1 MSVTFYAFWNGSEVA
16 DLFHAV
22 AGITSTSNYTFLL
35 VCAVLLGFLFVM
47 MQSALKN
54 RGMEAVTWSL
64 SVVVIAYL
72 LFIPKVSVIVH
83 DVSAKSD
90 QVVDGVPMGLGWS
103 VSMLSKV
110 SYWMTTEF
118 EAAFQEPDTTHFTQ
132 FGMSLPQRTIKA
144 LMAAGPI
151 TAQGQDS
158 LKNFIE
164 HCVVPEILSSSVKR
178 HEVLTSPNLWKT
190 VSAAQ
195 WVNPARRVMI
205 DETLTTCPQA
215 VGAIETYLTNE
226 ELPKMERLLATQLA
240 LPENA
245 LQNGMLSRV
254 VPGATEIMLGTSQT
268 LTDTLK
274 HTVMLSALPNAFS
287 SYTANNQSP
296 MGVAI
301 TIAKA
306 QGNLSSEINY
316 RTLGEMAQDALPKIR
331 NLLEFIMIGLF
342 PIVGVMMVMSGSGL
356 GILRAYYTIL
366 LSTALWP
373 PITAVIN
380 YLMVHVDAQPMNR
393 LCAEYG
399 GMTLEAIDL
408 IREVGASSQAMAGS
422 LLWIVPVLAYAIAKG
437 SDMAITSMSSSL
449 LSPAQSA
456 AQAQGSSLA
465 MGNINA
471 GNASVDN
478 TSINNRSG
486 NRQDMSSAYTG
497 SDMHVTS
504 NAAGLIRRETSSGTV
519 TAMSVNQSQLGV
531 DMGSSRSRAYGST
544 DQWSSSAQTNVNH
557 GYTMTDSQGMTRNT
571 SYATR
576 ASIST
581 EGANMQSQQQTY
593 SSGQES
599 FMGSSTG
606 RSESHNYGS
615 NGISSDTI
623 ATGGNIAMSA
633 MLRTGKTTEDLIKR
647 PSSAGSIPSMFSSPD
662 ESLGPLDIPTPAG
675 SNFASGSGGH
685 ATPSSISEPQT
696 PAHIDKFLGGSGN
709 FGIRTSASGTHS
721 ETVGTN
727 VVASQADNSGERI
740 SSKNSTADT
749 TSFSQSMRSQN
760 MSTSD
765 SSRGQVFNDS
775 ATKQQSFV
783 AANNTARTQGAQ
795 SNSTWGEQASVN
807 NSPMALSM
815 ALQQSQ
821 GSAIDALWDLN
832 QNQSSREALA
842 RQANSNFQLPDNLGN
857 LGAGAQQVSQQQ
869 GAQQFANFEGKIS
882 SNHLP
887 EVNTQRSELGKF
899 SPQVQTPTYSPSER
913 AARQLDSG
921 IIKAAQTYFKYEQT
935 GLMSSIDRGLFGANI
950 HYSSPDVMANDLK
963 NRAKNNP
970 ELSNFLRENAFNS
983 GLSDEEYFNQ
993 LGKFYK

>member
-22 AGITSTSNYTFLL
+22 VGITSTSNYAFLL

-54 RGMEAVTWSL
+54 RGMEAVTWSM

-90 QVVDGVPMGLGWS
+90 QVVENVPMGLGWS

-118 EAAFQEPDTTHFTQ
+118 EAAFQEPDTTHFTR

-144 LMAAGPI
+144 LMVSGPI

-178 HEVLTSPNLWKT
+178 HEILTNPNLWKT
-190 VSAAQ
+190 VSATQ

-215 VGAIETYLTNE
+215 VGALETYLNNE
-226 ELPKMERLLATQLA
+226 ELPKMERLLATQLS

-245 LQNGMLSRV
+245 LQNGMLARV
-254 VPGATEIMLGTSQT
+254 IPGATEIMLGTSQT

-274 HTVMLSALPNAFS
+274 HTVMLSSLPNAFS
-287 SYTANNQSP
+287 AYTANNQSP

-316 RTLGEMAQDALPKIR
+316 RTLGEMAQDSLPKIR

-342 PIVGVMMVMSGSGL
+342 PIVGVMIVMSGSGL

-478 TSINNRSG
+478 T
-486 NRQDMSSAYTG
+486 
-497 SDMHVTS
+497 
-504 NAAGLIRRETSSGTV
+504 
-519 TAMSVNQSQLGV
+519 
-531 DMGSSRSRAYGST
+531 
-544 DQWSSSAQTNVNH
+544 
-557 GYTMTDSQGMTRNT
+557 
-571 SYATR
+571 
-576 ASIST
+576 
-581 EGANMQSQQQTY
+581 
-593 SSGQES
+593 
-599 FMGSSTG
+599 
-606 RSESHNYGS
+606 
-615 NGISSDTI
+615 
-623 ATGGNIAMSA
+623 
-633 MLRTGKTTEDLIKR
+633 
-647 PSSAGSIPSMFSSPD
+647 
-662 ESLGPLDIPTPAG
+662 
-675 SNFASGSGGH
+675 
-685 ATPSSISEPQT
+685 
-696 PAHIDKFLGGSGN
+696 
-709 FGIRTSASGTHS
+709 
-721 ETVGTN
+721 
-727 VVASQADNSGERI
+727 
-740 SSKNSTADT
+740 
-749 TSFSQSMRSQN
+749 
-760 MSTSD
+760 
-765 SSRGQVFNDS
+765 
-775 ATKQQSFV
+775 
-783 AANNTARTQGAQ
+783 
-795 SNSTWGEQASVN
+795 
-807 NSPMALSM
+807 
-815 ALQQSQ
+815 
-821 GSAIDALWDLN
+821 
-832 QNQSSREALA
+832 
-842 RQANSNFQLPDNLGN
+842 
-857 LGAGAQQVSQQQ
+857 
-869 GAQQFANFEGKIS
+869 
-882 SNHLP
+882 
-887 EVNTQRSELGKF
+887 
-899 SPQVQTPTYSPSER
+899 
-913 AARQLDSG
+913 
-921 IIKAAQTYFKYEQT
+921 
-935 GLMSSIDRGLFGANI
+935 
-950 HYSSPDVMANDLK
+950 
-963 NRAKNNP
+963 
-970 ELSNFLRENAFNS
+970 
-983 GLSDEEYFNQ
+983 
-993 LGKFYK
+993 

>member
-1 MSVTFYAFWNGSEVA
+1 MSVTFYAFWNGTEVA

-215 VGAIETYLTNE
+215 VGAIETYLNNE

-504 NAAGLIRRETSSGTV
+504 NAAGSIRRETSSGTV

-599 FMGSSTG
+599 FMANGMDKKESYSYGSSGVASDAIAIGGSVNASGFGRAGTNIDGVMGNLMNSTQGATPSFGLTNNPASTITG
-606 RSESHNYGS
+606 APGVVPPA
-615 NGISSDTI
+615 NG
-623 ATGGNIAMSA
+623 
-633 MLRTGKTTEDLIKR
+633 
-647 PSSAGSIPSMFSSPD
+647 SSPD
-662 ESLGPLDIPTPAG
+662 AKPYTDFFKGANLALAAKT
-675 SNFASGSGGH
+675 NV
-685 ATPSSISEPQT
+685 
-696 PAHIDKFLGGSGN
+696 
-709 FGIRTSASGTHS
+709 SGTHS
-721 ETVGTN
+721 ESVSAK
-727 VVASQADNSGERI
+727 VDNSSSDSAGER
-740 SSKNSTADT
+740 ST
-749 TSFSQSMRSQN
+749 TSSSLSDSTSWSNGIRTQDSSSSDTNRSQS
-760 MSTSD
+760 T
-765 SSRGQVFNDS
+765 S
-775 ATKQQSFV
+775 ATGSEQRNYQTS
-783 AANNTARTQGAQ
+783 ANTSRAQGSQ
-795 SNSTWGEQASVN
+795 TNSTWGEQATVN
-807 NSPMALSM
+807 NSPVALAMAI
-815 ALQQSQ
+815 QQSQ
-821 GSAIDALWDLN
+821 GSAIDALWNLN
-832 QNQSSREALA
+832 QNQDSREALA
-842 RQANSNFQLPDNLGN
+842 REANANFQLPDTLGN
-857 LGAGAQQVSQQQ
+857 LGNGQQSSVQQTGNANLSAFRGNAQTQP
-869 GAQQFANFEGKIS
+869 
-882 SNHLP
+882 LP
-887 EVNTQRSELGKF
+887 QVNTGSGHVGHF
-899 SPQVQTPTYSPSER
+899 TPQVQTPTYSPAEKE
-913 AARQLDSG
+913 ARQLEAG
-921 IIKAAQTYFKYEQT
+921 IVKATQTYFKYQQT
-935 GLMSSIDRGLFGANI
+935 GTLSVADRALSGAWL
-950 HYSSPDVMANDLK
+950 YYTAPDVMANDLK
-963 NRAKNNP
+963 SKAKDNP
-970 ELSNFLRENAFNS
+970 ALSTFLKSQATQS
-983 GLSDEEYFNQ
+983 ALSDEEFMQQ
-993 LGKFYK
+993 LQKVYR

>member
-22 AGITSTSNYTFLL
+22 VGITSTSNYAFLL

-54 RGMEAVTWSL
+54 RGMEAVTWSM

-90 QVVDGVPMGLGWS
+90 QVVENVPMGLGWS

-118 EAAFQEPDTTHFTQ
+118 EAAFQEPDTTHFTR

-144 LMAAGPI
+144 LMVSGPI

-178 HEVLTSPNLWKT
+178 HEILTSPNLWKT
-190 VSAAQ
+190 VSATQ

-215 VGAIETYLTNE
+215 VGALETYLNNE
-226 ELPKMERLLATQLA
+226 ELPKMERLLATQLS

-245 LQNGMLSRV
+245 LQNGMLARV
-254 VPGATEIMLGTSQT
+254 IPGATEIMLGTSQT

-274 HTVMLSALPNAFS
+274 HTVMLSSLPNAFS
-287 SYTANNQSP
+287 AYTANNQSP

-316 RTLGEMAQDALPKIR
+316 RTLGEMAQDSLPKIR

-342 PIVGVMMVMSGSGL
+342 PIVGVMIVMSGSGL

-486 NRQDMSSAYTG
+486 NRQNMSSAYTG

-504 NAAGLIRRETSSGTV
+504 NAAGSIRREASSGMV
-519 TAMSVNQSQLGV
+519 TAMTVNQSQLGV

-581 EGANMQSQQQTY
+581 EGSNMQSQQQTY

-599 FMGSSTG
+599 FMGSSLT
-606 RSESHNYGS
+606 RTESHGYGS
-615 NGISSDTI
+615 SGQASDSVSTGGGASLTGALRYGEALTRNDQIEGVPHFEEGSFMGFLPSISSNVAGLTQQ
-623 ATGGNIAMSA
+623 
-633 MLRTGKTTEDLIKR
+633 R
-647 PSSAGSIPSMFSSPD
+647 PSSNQ
-662 ESLGPLDIPTPAG
+662 
-675 SNFASGSGGH
+675 SNSWGDKFKTNGLELSGSTRV
-685 ATPSSISEPQT
+685 A
-696 PAHIDKFLGGSGN
+696 
-709 FGIRTSASGTHS
+709 GTHS
-721 ETVGTN
+721 ESAN
-727 VVASQADNSGERI
+727 SNSSASSSENSGDRLTASTKLNDTSTLSHGMRTQDGSTYTNTDGRSENA
-740 SSKNSTADT
+740 SASNQSGYQTANSTNRA
-749 TSFSQSMRSQN
+749 
-760 MSTSD
+760 
-765 SSRGQVFNDS
+765 
-775 ATKQQSFV
+775 
-783 AANNTARTQGAQ
+783 QG
-795 SNSTWGEQASVN
+795 SHTDETWGERASVN
-807 NSPMALSM
+807 NSPVALAM

-821 GSAIDALWDLN
+821 GSAIDALWNLN
-832 QNQSSREALA
+832 QSQESRDELA
-842 RQANSNFQLPDNLGN
+842 RQANANFQLPDNLGN
-857 LGAGAQQVSQQQ
+857 LGGGTQARVQSHGQSHMNSFSAQKNNTQ
-869 GAQQFANFEGKIS
+869 
-882 SNHLP
+882 LP
-887 EVNTQRSELGKF
+887 QVNTQSGAVGRF
-899 SPQVQTPTYSPSER
+899 TPQIQKPAYSSAEK
-913 AARQLDSG
+913 AAHQLEAG
-921 IIKAAQTYFKYEQT
+921 VVRAAQTYFKYEQT
-935 GLMSSIDRGLFGANI
+935 GMMSSIDRSFFGGNLS
-950 HYSSPDVMANDLK
+950 YQSPDVMASDLK
-963 NRAKNNP
+963 NKASHNP
-970 ELSNFLRENAFNS
+970 ELANFLKAEAFNS
-983 GLSDEEYFNQ
+983 NLSDEEYFKE
-993 LGKFYK
+993 LSKVYRR